1 MINKSNEYTFPFD
14 TCERPNENGMIAQ
27 PYSVFF
33 NFISTVITIYF
44 LTKTKHYYS
53 FILVLAILAFQM
65 FHEFSHVVHIK
76 GNIQTYTIHSLAVVI
91 NLLYIYAL
99 YKFTKVFPS
108 ANFLLYIALILAFDM
123 YALLNLPFVFFF
135 FTQILLLSSTFIYYN
150 RLMPSYYQKS
160 LPYII
165 GSSFFIFLLFVNEYF
180 NCKYMLSM
188 YPNFPFHA
196 IIEVLGIIP
205 FYLILSIFHRL

>member
-1 MINKSNEYTFPFD
+1 MTNKSNEYTFPFD
-14 TCERPNENGMIAQ
+14 TCERPSKNGLFAQ

-33 NFISTVITIYF
+33 NCISIIITIYF

-53 FILVLAILAFQM
+53 FALILVILIFQL
-65 FHEFSHVVHIK
+65 FHQFSHVVHIEGK
-76 GNIQTYTIHSLAVVI
+76 IQTYIIHSLAIVVNI
-91 NLLYIYAL
+91 FYLYAL

-108 ANFLLYIALILAFDM
+108 NRFLLYAALVLAFDM
-123 YALLNLPFVFFF
+123 YAVLNLPFVFYF

-150 RLMPSYYQKS
+150 RLMPSYYQKT

-165 GSSFFIFLLFVNEYF
+165 GSSFFVFLVFVNESL
-180 NCKYMLSM
+180 NCKYMLSV

-196 IIEVLGIIP
+196 VTEVLGIIP
-205 FYLILSIFHRL
+205 FYLILSVFHRL